1 MVPGTWVPH
10 DPQKAGGSTSAEGS
24 SDDLSTPWSRG
35 FASEI
40 SRLRS
45 RGVTYAQSADFLRE
59 IVRRASLRFTD
70 IRDDPR
76 RFFLAHRLLAAH
88 APAHG
93 PGFWIRFTVQF
104 NLFAGTVVAL
114 GGPEHL
120 RLLDA
125 IQAAGE
131 LGCFC
136 LTERLAGVNSG
147 LVVNTTATYDSNTK
161 TFILNSKNE
170 GACKNWISQGLTAEW
185 AVVVAD
191 LTTTD
196 GKRVGPHGFLVRL
209 RDSSRANKKG
219 GSPLRRGVTVGDM
232 GLKTTGLDLDN
243 AWVRFSDFRVPHACL
258 LDRHGGVD
266 AATGAYLGAAKKPME
281 MIGQRLFTGRVAVAQ
296 AALVFSRTLFA
307 NTKKYSD
314 SKMCAMRGTTPAL
327 SDVPQLRAL
336 YDEAEKRFAR
346 MESFVNKCETGLCA
360 ALVADEMPKLAATRA
375 IAVAKIRAVETCVE
389 LCHRLK
395 QEVGSYALMADTGF
409 EHTDFL
415 QCCKFAE
422 GDSRIL
428 SQKLARD
435 AFGEWL
441 RNEKKRAPTGVP
453 QPPPGWSPQETR
465 ACARVAAAIQAAEKK
480 GASKIEAWDAAWRD
494 VYALADAVCARAM
507 AGTLGETIDA
517 KL

>member
-1 MVPGTWVPH
+1 MVPGTWVPAA
-10 DPQKAGGSTSAEGS
+10 PVGGPTSAPAS
-24 SDDLSTPWSRG
+24 SDDASTPWARG

-114 GGPEHL
+114 GGPAHL
-120 RLLDA
+120 RRLDA

-147 LVVNTTATYDSNTK
+147 LVVNTTASYDPASR
-161 TFILNSKNE
+161 TFVLRSPNE

-191 LTTTD
+191 LTT
-196 GKRVGPHGFLVRL
+196 GGRRVGPHGFLVRL
-209 RDSSRANKKG
+209 RDARDGPA
-219 GSPLRRGVTVGDM
+219 RRGVTVGDM
-232 GLKTTGLDLDN
+232 GEKTTGVDLDN
-243 AWVRFSDFRVPHACL
+243 AWVRFTECRVPHECL

-266 AATGAYLGAAKKPME
+266 AATGAYVTRGAEKNAKKPME

-296 AALVFSRTLFA
+296 AALVFSRALFA
-307 NTKKYSD
+307 KTRQYSD
-314 SKMCAMRGTTPAL
+314 GKMCAMRGATPRL

-336 YDEAEKRFAR
+336 YDEADARFAR
-346 MESFVNKCETGLCA
+346 MESFAEACETELCA
-360 ALVADEMPKLAATRA
+360 ALASDAPPPPAATRA

-441 RNEKKRAPTGVP
+441 RNEKKHFSGVP

>member
-1 MVPGTWVPH
+1 MVPGTWVPAA
-10 DPQKAGGSTSAEGS
+10 PVGGPTSAPAS
-24 SDDLSTPWSRG
+24 SDDASTPWARG

-76 RFFLAHRLLAAH
+76 RFFLAHRLLAAQ

-114 GGPEHL
+114 GGPAHL
-120 RLLDA
+120 RRLDA

-147 LVVNTTATYDSNTK
+147 LVVNTTASYDPASR
-161 TFILNSKNE
+161 TFVLRSPNE

-191 LTTTD
+191 LTT
-196 GKRVGPHGFLVRL
+196 GGRRVGPHGFLVRL
-209 RDSSRANKKG
+209 RDARDGPA
-219 GSPLRRGVTVGDM
+219 RRGVTVGDM
-232 GLKTTGLDLDN
+232 GEKTTGVDLDN
-243 AWVRFSDFRVPHACL
+243 AWVRFTECRVPHECL

-266 AATGAYLGAAKKPME
+266 AATGAYVTRGAEKNAKKPME

-296 AALVFSRTLFA
+296 AALVFSRALFA
-307 NTKKYSD
+307 KTRQYSD
-314 SKMCAMRGTTPAL
+314 GKMCAMRGATPRL

-336 YDEAEKRFAR
+336 YDEADARFAR
-346 MESFVNKCETGLCA
+346 MESFAEACETELCA
-360 ALVADEMPKLAATRA
+360 ALASDAPPPPAATRA

-441 RNEKKRAPTGVP
+441 RHQQSGTKR
-453 QPPPGWSPQETR
+453 PPLGWSSEETR
-465 ACARVAAAIQAAEKK
+465 ACARIAAAVRTAEGR
-480 GASKIEAWDAAWRD
+480 GASKIQAWDAAWRD
-494 VYALADAVCARAM
+494 VYALADAACARAITE
-507 AGTLGETIDA
+507 TLGETLGETLDA

>member
-1 MVPGTWVPH
+1 MVPGTWVPAA
-10 DPQKAGGSTSAEGS
+10 PAGGPTSAAAS
-24 SDDLSTPWSRG
+24 SDDASTPWARG

-114 GGPEHL
+114 GGPAHL
-120 RLLDA
+120 RRLDA

-147 LVVNTTATYDSNTK
+147 LVVNTTASYDPASR
-161 TFILNSKNE
+161 TFTLTSPNE

-191 LTTTD
+191 LTT
-196 GKRVGPHGFLVRL
+196 GGVRAGPHGFLVRI
-209 RDSSRANKKG
+209 RDSRG
-219 GSPLRRGVTVGDM
+219 GSPRRGVTVGDM
-232 GLKTTGLDLDN
+232 GEKTTGLDLDN
-243 AWVRFSDFRVPHACL
+243 AWVRFTAFRVPHECL
-258 LDRHGGVD
+258 LNRHGGVD
-266 AATGAYLGAAKKPME
+266 AATGAYIARGAGAKKPME

-307 NTKKYSD
+307 KTRQYSD
-314 SKMCAMRGTTPAL
+314 HKMCAMRGTTPAL
-327 SDVPQLRAL
+327 TDVPQLRAL
-336 YDEAEKRFAR
+336 YDEADARFAR
-346 MESFVNKCETGLCA
+346 MESFADACETELCA
-360 ALVADEMPKLAATRA
+360 ALASDTPPGAATTRA
-375 IAVAKIRAVETCVE
+375 IAVAKIRAVEMCVE

-409 EHTDFL
+409 EHADFL

-441 RNEKKRAPTGVP
+441 RHERKRSAGTECPP
-453 QPPPGWSPQETR
+453 RPPGWSPEETR
-465 ACARVAAAIQAAEKK
+465 ACARIAAAVKDAEER
-480 GASKIEAWDAAWRD
+480 GASKIQAWDAAWRD

-507 AGTLGETIDA
+507 AGTLGETLDA

>member
-1 MVPGTWVPH
+1 
-10 DPQKAGGSTSAEGS
+10 
-24 SDDLSTPWSRG
+24 
-35 FASEI
+35 
-40 SRLRS
+40 
-45 RGVTYAQSADFLRE
+45 
-59 IVRRASLRFTD
+59 
-70 IRDDPR
+70 
-76 RFFLAHRLLAAH
+76 
-88 APAHG
+88 
-93 PGFWIRFTVQF
+93 
-104 NLFAGTVVAL
+104 
-114 GGPEHL
+114 
-120 RLLDA
+120 
-125 IQAAGE
+125 
-131 LGCFC
+131 
-136 LTERLAGVNSG
+136 
-147 LVVNTTATYDSNTK
+147 
-161 TFILNSKNE
+161 
-170 GACKNWISQGLTAEW
+170 
-185 AVVVAD
+185 
-191 LTTTD
+191 
-196 GKRVGPHGFLVRL
+196 
-209 RDSSRANKKG
+209 
-219 GSPLRRGVTVGDM
+219 
-232 GLKTTGLDLDN
+232 
-243 AWVRFSDFRVPHACL
+243 
-258 LDRHGGVD
+258 
-266 AATGAYLGAAKKPME
+266 
-281 MIGQRLFTGRVAVAQ
+281 
-296 AALVFSRTLFA
+296 
-307 NTKKYSD
+307 
-314 SKMCAMRGTTPAL
+314 MRGTTPAL

-441 RNEKKRAPTGVP
+441 RNEKKHFSGVP

>member
-1 MVPGTWVPH
+1 
-10 DPQKAGGSTSAEGS
+10 
-24 SDDLSTPWSRG
+24 
-35 FASEI
+35 
-40 SRLRS
+40 
-45 RGVTYAQSADFLRE
+45 
-59 IVRRASLRFTD
+59 
-70 IRDDPR
+70 
-76 RFFLAHRLLAAH
+76 
-88 APAHG
+88 
-93 PGFWIRFTVQF
+93 
-104 NLFAGTVVAL
+104 
-114 GGPEHL
+114 
-120 RLLDA
+120 
-125 IQAAGE
+125 
-131 LGCFC
+131 
-136 LTERLAGVNSG
+136 
-147 LVVNTTATYDSNTK
+147 
-161 TFILNSKNE
+161 
-170 GACKNWISQGLTAEW
+170 
-185 AVVVAD
+185 
-191 LTTTD
+191 
-196 GKRVGPHGFLVRL
+196 
-209 RDSSRANKKG
+209 
-219 GSPLRRGVTVGDM
+219 M

-243 AWVRFSDFRVPHACL
+243 AWVRFSDFRVPHASL

-296 AALVFSRTLFA
+296 AALVFSRTLFL

-314 SKMCAMRGTTPAL
+314 GKMCAMRGTTPAL

-360 ALVADEMPKLAATRA
+360 ALVADETPKLAATRA

-441 RNEKKRAPTGVP
+441 RNEKKSAQTGVP
-453 QPPPGWSPQETR
+453 QPPNGWSPQETR

>member
-114 GGPEHL
+114 GGPAHL
-120 RLLDA
+120 RRLDA

-147 LVVNTTATYDSNTK
+147 LVVNTTATYDPATR
-161 TFILNSKNE
+161 TFVLNSPSE
-170 GACKNWISQGLTAEW
+170 GAVKNWISQGLTAEW

-191 LTTTD
+191 VTT
-196 GKRVGPHGFLVRL
+196 GGRRVGPHGFLARL
-209 RDSSRANKKG
+209 REKD
-219 GSPLRRGVTVGDM
+219 GSLKEGVTVGDM
-232 GLKTTGLDLDN
+232 GEKTTGSDLDN
-243 AWVRFSDFRVPHACL
+243 AWVQFTEFRVPHECL

-266 AATGAYLGAAKKPME
+266 AATGAYLFGIDDKNAKKPME

-296 AALVFSRTLFA
+296 AALVFSRALFA
-307 NTKKYSD
+307 KTRQYSD
-314 SKMCAMRGTTPAL
+314 RKMCAMRGTTPAL

-336 YDEAEKRFAR
+336 YDEADARFAR
-346 MESFVNKCETGLCA
+346 AEAFASACEADLCA
-360 ALVADEMPKLAATRA
+360 ALAADTPPPPAATRA
-375 IAVAKIRAVETCVE
+375 IAVAKIRTVETCVE

-395 QEVGSYALMADTGF
+395 QEVGSYALMAGTGF

-435 AFGEWL
+435 AFGEWQ
-441 RNEKKRAPTGVP
+441 RNERSFGNKR
-453 QPPPGWSPQETR
+453 PPPGWSPEEVR
-465 ACARVAAAIQAAEKK
+465 ACARVAAAVQSAKGR
-480 GASKIEAWDAAWRD
+480 GASKVQAWDAAWRD

-507 AGTLGETIDA
+507 AGTLGEALDA